1 MPTSYDSTYF
11 NRNIPETWYRKAG
24 LLRPDQLA
32 GLAYVMDWPF
42 WTNHRTDRR
51 DPGHVLSVGCGL
63 GDLEK
68 KLEEL
73 HVKVTGYDPHYYD
86 QYQGRE
92 CLQHYKGEQY
102 NTILFCESIEHLPE
116 AEIFNIINHQK
127 GGTRIII
134 VNWPDN
140 HPILP
145 EGFDHI
151 TQIDNEFFYRLLDG
165 RKPLIMKGSHLVYDK

>member
-1 MPTSYDSTYF
+1 MYNLDYF
-11 NRNIPETWYRKAG
+11 NRNIPENWYKKAG

-42 WTNHRTDRR
+42 WTNERTPRR
-51 DPGHVLSVGCGL
+51 NPGKVLSVGCGL
-63 GDLEK
+63 GDLEV

-73 HVKVTGYDPHYYD
+73 GVRVTGYDPYYYKD
-86 QYQGRE
+86 YQGKK
-92 CLQHYKGEQY
+92 CLQHYKGEHF
-102 NTILFCESIEHLPE
+102 NTILFCESIEHLSE
-116 AEIFNIINHQK
+116 AESMNIINHQP

-134 VNWPDN
+134 VNWPNN

-151 TQIDNEFFYRLLDG
+151 TQVDDDFFDRLLDG
-165 RKPLIMKGSHLVYDK
+165 REPLIRKGSHLVFDK